1 MQVVG
6 QAYIHLKPYST
17 REERIAEL
25 RDVAERISVAAALR
39 HYETRA
45 LVLEIELEEGSLKAR
60 IGAVAVSLVV
70 ILEAAQVDVGKI
82 ADYKAF
88 KQGIV
93 NICKD
98 ARGFGGEVC
107 DKFAHLAG

>member
-17 REERIAEL
+17 REERMSE
-25 RDVAERISVAAALR
+25 RRHVAERISVVAALR

-45 LVLEIELEEGSLKAR
+45 LTLEIELEDGSLKAR
-60 IGAVAVSLVV
+60 IGAVAVSLVT

-82 ADYKAF
+82 ADYKVL
-88 KQGIV
+88 KQGIME
-93 NICKD
+93 ICKD
-98 ARGFGGEVC
+98 ARG
-107 DKFAHLAG
+107 